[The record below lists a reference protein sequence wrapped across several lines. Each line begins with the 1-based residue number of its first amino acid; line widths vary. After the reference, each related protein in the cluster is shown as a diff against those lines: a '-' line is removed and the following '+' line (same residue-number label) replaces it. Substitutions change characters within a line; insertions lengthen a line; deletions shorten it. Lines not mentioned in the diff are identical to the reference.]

1 MLKVLLLGCLAL
13 YVASPSVGNDDDATG
28 PNICNHCAPSVPS
41 ISENKLVKL
50 VVTDFRSKP
59 GDCIREHQEA
69 LCDSQYKGCAFWGKI
84 LLKEVGATTVTPSPT
99 YSAGPPIVPGW
110 EQTGTN
116 PGARKWECSFGTEAS
131 PTLVNCNADGSLVL
145 KVVHVDQ
152 NGDPLTD
159 TIKLSCGKCE

>member
-13 YVASPSVGNDDDATG
+13 YVASPPVGNDDDATG

-69 LCDSQYKGCAFWGKI
+69 LCDSQYQGVR
-84 LLKEVGATTVTPSPT
+84 LLGQDPVERGRSNDGHPFAHLLSGAAYRSWLG
-99 YSAGPPIVPGW
+99 ADRHEPG
-110 EQTGTN
+110 
-116 PGARKWECSFGTEAS
+116 RS
-131 PTLVNCNADGSLVL
+131 
-145 KVVHVDQ
+145 
-152 NGDPLTD
+152 
-159 TIKLSCGKCE
+159 